1 MSICLNLKI
10 LGRVKAHATFA
21 LPSQVVLIFYRAA
34 VQESHKVLKV
44 GDRSDLVL
52 DVVASIAL

>member
-1 MSICLNLKI
+1 LNLKI